1 MLVLTI
7 DRKTKVDGKGE
18 EKEESIAVLE
28 EEGEGEE
35 KTELLYG
42 VENTISRGIQFMQNA
57 KEHMDLFGEKNGPS
71 IIIEFPDVYKNNYIA
86 AKDRGVKIR
95 FITEITEDNIHYCK
109 ELMNIVTEFRHL
121 DGLAGGIAVTE
132 SEYMTTTTLRKK
144 ELLTQVFYSNASE
157 VVKQGQYI
165 FDTFWNKAI
174 PAKQRIREIEQ
185 GLEPEF
191 FEVITDNKK
200 ATEILVDLAKLA
212 KKEVLFL
219 LPNDRAL
226 IRMDRLG
233 VIDYLIG
240 SSLKNGA
247 QVKIVCP
254 LSSDNEE
261 IVDRMS
267 TSAPNINI
275 LNGNNTGYGILIV
288 DNKRFLRA
296 ELREPFATE
305 FFDAIGYTIYSN
317 SKPSVESFKSIFE
330 LLWDERT
337 LNEELKRAYKMQK
350 EFINIA
356 AHELR
361 NPIQPILSISEVLR
375 GMIRDSQQR
384 ELLDVTVRNAKR
396 LRQLTE
402 DILDITRIES
412 NLLQLKRE
420 RFSLNDMIINC
431 ISDFRNQI
439 KNENRDSNLKLEA
452 SFSLDEDAYKKD
464 DDKDDILIEADR
476 NRLYQVLSNLLNN
489 AIKFTKEGTIS
500 VSVMTKRRKGK
511 EKEKE
516 NSYNEII
523 VSISDT
529 GPGIDPEIFPRLFS
543 KFSTKSETGGT
554 GLGLYI
560 SKSII
565 EAHGGKMWAENN
577 NHNNNNLTGVEKRGT
592 TITFT
597 LPNR

>member
-1 MLVLTI
+1 MTV
-7 DRKTKVDGKGE
+7 DRETKLNGKE
-18 EKEESIAVLE
+18 EKEEETVVVLE
-28 EEGEGEE
+28 EEEGQGEE

-42 VENTISRGIQFMQNA
+42 VENTMSRGIQFMQNA
-57 KEHMDLFGEKNGPS
+57 KKHMDLFGEKNGPS
-71 IIIEFPDVYKNNYIA
+71 IIIEFPDIYKNNYIA
-86 AKDRGVKIR
+86 AKNRGVKIR

-121 DGLAGGIAVTE
+121 DGLVGGIAVTE

-144 ELLTQVFYSNASE
+144 ELLTQVFYSNAHE
-157 VVKQGQYI
+157 VVKQGQYV

-174 PAKQRIREIEQ
+174 PAKQRIKEIEQ

-212 KKEVLFL
+212 KKEVLLL
-219 LPNDRAL
+219 LPNGKAM

-233 VIDYLIG
+233 VIDYLIE
-240 SSLKNGA
+240 SSQKNGA
-247 QVKIVCP
+247 HVKIVCP

-261 IVDRMS
+261 IVNRMS
-267 TSAPNINI
+267 TNAPNINI

-288 DNKRFLRA
+288 DAKRFLRA
-296 ELREPFATE
+296 ELREPLASE
-305 FFDAIGYTIYSN
+305 FFDAIGFTIYSN

-330 LLWDERT
+330 LLWNERT
-337 LNEELKRAYKMQK
+337 LNEELKRAYKTQK

-384 ELLDVTVRNAKR
+384 ELLDITVRNAKR

-402 DILDITRIES
+402 DILDVTRIES

-439 KNENRDSNLKLEA
+439 KNENKDSNLKLEA

-500 VSVMTKRRKGK
+500 VNVMMKRRD

-516 NSYNEII
+516 NSHKEII
-523 VSISDT
+523 VSLRDT
-529 GPGIDPEIFPRLFS
+529 GPGIDPDIFPRLFS

-560 SKSII
+560 AKSII

-577 NHNNNNLTGVEKRGT
+577 SNNNNNLTGGEKRGA

-597 LPNR
+597 LPK

>member
-1 MLVLTI
+1 LTI
-7 DRKTKVDGKGE
+7 DRKTKVDGKEE

-511 EKEKE
+511 KKEKE